1 MINTTSM
8 LLQKYHSY
16 NNPAAKIGRMVKKGE
31 LIPIIR
37 GLYETDRSVP
47 GYCLAQIIYGPSYLS
62 FEYALGWHDLI
73 PEAVYVYTSAT
84 CGKRRKKQYHTPFGV
99 FTFRDVPAAAFPY
112 GTTLHVEN
120 EYGYVIATPEK
131 AVCDKLYT
139 VSPCANRKELS
150 ELLFANLRIDESD
163 FRNLDLKEMAE
174 LAGLYQTANHR
185 LLVSLIKEMERHG

>member
-1 MINTTSM
+1 M
-8 LLQKYHSY
+8 
-16 NNPAAKIGRMVKKGE
+16 
-31 LIPIIR
+31 
-37 GLYETDRSVP
+37 
-47 GYCLAQIIYGPSYLS
+47 
-62 FEYALGWHDLI
+62 
-73 PEAVYVYTSAT
+73 
-84 CGKRRKKQYHTPFGV
+84 
-99 FTFRDVPAAAFPY
+99 
-112 GTTLHVEN
+112 
-120 EYGYVIATPEK
+120 IATPEK